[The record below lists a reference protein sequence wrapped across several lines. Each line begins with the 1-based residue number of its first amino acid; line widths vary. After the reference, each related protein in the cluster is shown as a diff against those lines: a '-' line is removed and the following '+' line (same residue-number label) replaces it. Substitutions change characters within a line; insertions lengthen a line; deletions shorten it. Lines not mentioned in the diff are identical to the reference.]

1 MGYKKSLAMCD
12 GCFSD
17 TIKVTI
23 LAFCLVV
30 ISLLLQCNIGIN
42 VGDEGYLWY
51 GTVQTL
57 AGEVA
62 LRDFQSYDPG
72 RYYWASFWMLF
83 FGKGII
89 SLRLSLA
96 IFQAIGL
103 TLGLLALRRVIRS
116 WSVLFIAG
124 LILLMWMI
132 PRHKLFESSLSMAGV
147 YFAVRLIENPSFR
160 QHFISGIFVGI
171 AAFFGRNHGLY
182 NFVAFAG
189 LILFIRLRMEKT
201 KLLKCGSIWLC
212 GILLGYSP
220 MLVMILT
227 VPGFFEAFL
236 IPFENM
242 LRRGSTNMPSP
253 VPWPWRCND
262 LQRSLVPW
270 PWHHNYLQKSFLST
284 IILLCRSS
292 FFLLL
297 PLFHIFAIASSV
309 LSKKEYL
316 KRKTLLI
323 SSGLVGVMY
332 MHHVFSR
339 PDLPH
344 LGQGIAPLLI
354 GMLAVPFA
362 FNFTRKKIVC
372 TILLTVLLTMTLLS
386 AGMYSE
392 YYQKTKEKPGVFI
405 KTDAAGDELWLYRD
419 VAQYFEAVKKINSE
433 LVPADEGFL
442 IAQQWP
448 VMYPVLQRKSPLRTI
463 YFLHKE
469 SEDNQKK
476 MIEQLKEKKVNWVV
490 LSGLSRDGKR
500 SSFAGTHN
508 LIWEYFCKHYDF
520 FVARGLPGNYRL
532 LRRRQDETIKS
543 IR

>member
-1 MGYKKSLAMCD
+1 MGHKKSLEMLD
-12 GCFSD
+12 KRFPD
-17 TIKVTI
+17 TIKVT
-23 LAFCLVV
+23 LLSFSLVI

-51 GTVQTL
+51 GVVQTL
-57 AGEVA
+57 AGEVP

-72 RYYWASFWMLF
+72 RYYWAGFWMLL

-124 LILLMWMI
+124 AILLMWMI

-160 QHFISGIFVGI
+160 RHFISGIFVGI

-189 LILFIRLRMEKT
+189 LILFIRLRLEKT

-220 MLVMILT
+220 MLAMMLT
-227 VPGFFEAFL
+227 VPGFFNAFMV
-236 IPFENM
+236 PFENM
-242 LRRGSTNMPSP
+242 LRMGSTNMPLP

-262 LQRSLVPW
+262 LQKSLVPW
-270 PWHHNYLQKSFLST
+270 PWNHNYLQKSLLST
-284 IILLCRSS
+284 IILFCRSS

-297 PLFHIFAIASSV
+297 PLFHVFAIVSSL

-316 KRKTLLI
+316 KRKALLI
-323 SSGLVGVMY
+323 SSGLVGVVY
-332 MHHVFSR
+332 MHHAFSR

-344 LGQGIAPLLI
+344 LGQSIAPLLI
-354 GMLAVPFA
+354 CMLAVPFA

-372 TILLTVLLTMTLLS
+372 TILLTVLLTMTFLS

-392 YYQKTKEKPGVFI
+392 FYQKIKAKPGVFI

-419 VAQYFEAVKKINSE
+419 LAQYFEVIKQINSE

-448 VMYPVLQRKSPLRTI
+448 VMYPVLQRKSPLHTI
-463 YFLHKE
+463 YFLTIE

-476 MIEQLKEKKVNWVV
+476 MISQLKEKKVNWVV
-490 LSGLSRDGKR
+490 LSGFSRDGKWSNLGR
-500 SSFAGTHN
+500 THK
-508 LIWEYFCKHYDF
+508 LIWEYFREHYDF
-520 FVARGLPGNYRL
+520 LFVRGLPGSYRL
-532 LRRRQDETIKS
+532 LRRKTKK
-543 IR
+543 